1 MQIDIISPIPEILDS
16 VFKYSILGRGIK
28 AGLCMVEVHDL
39 REYGLGKHRQIDD
52 YQFGGGAG
60 MVLMPEPLIKCIED
74 LCHQRKYDEIIY
86 LSPAGQPFDQKMAN
100 NFSLAGNILMICGRY
115 KGIDQRVIDHY
126 VTREVSIGDYVIT
139 GGELAA
145 AIIADAVIRL
155 IPGVMSDASSALS
168 DSFQDGLLAGPV
180 YTRPASFRG
189 WEVPDILRSG
199 HEAKVEQWRKDQ
211 SIKKTKDVRPDL
223 LDA

>member
-1 MQIDIISPIPEILDS
+1 
-16 VFKYSILGRGIK
+16 
-28 AGLCMVEVHDL
+28 
-39 REYGLGKHRQIDD
+39 
-52 YQFGGGAG
+52 
-60 MVLMPEPLIKCIED
+60 
-74 LCHQRKYDEIIY
+74 
-86 LSPAGQPFDQKMAN
+86 
-100 NFSLAGNILMICGRY
+100 MICGRY

-189 WEVPDILRSG
+189 WEVPEVLRSG
-199 HEAKVEQWRKDQ
+199 HEAKIEEWRKEQ
-211 SIKKTKDVRPDL
+211 SIKKTGEVRPDL
-223 LDA
+223 LEENL